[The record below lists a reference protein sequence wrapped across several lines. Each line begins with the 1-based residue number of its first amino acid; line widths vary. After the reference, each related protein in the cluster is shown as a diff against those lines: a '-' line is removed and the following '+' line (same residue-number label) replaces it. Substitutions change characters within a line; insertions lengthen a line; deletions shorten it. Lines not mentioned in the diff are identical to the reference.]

1 MAWRLA
7 PMIGLLAGL
16 APAAAYAQTDID
28 QGKTPAQMFASDCAV
43 CHKAP
48 RGLAKGRNSL
58 MLSSYL
64 REHYTTGREQAAALA
79 AYVLGAGNGPAEPAT
94 QGRGQKPAAER
105 AKAAEESKGPARA
118 RLPGKPEER
127 GSATAKLQRPA
138 DADAKPDEEPDSG
151 EGLNTSNPA
160 RRPAVRREV
169 QPATATRGRGKDTP
183 AATAVREPA
192 AVVAEPT
199 STEARTTETR
209 TPEISPPPSPARSA
223 AAPLSTEPEENSTVP
238 RDNIPD

>member
-94 QGRGQKPAAER
+94 QGRAQKPAAER
-105 AKAAEESKGPARA
+105 ARTEEPKGPARA

-127 GSATAKLQRPA
+127 GSATAN
-138 DADAKPDEEPDSG
+138 AKPDEEPDSG
-151 EGLNTSNPA
+151 EGLNASNPA
-160 RRPAVRREV
+160 RRPAVRREL

-183 AATAVREPA
+183 AATAVHEPA

-209 TPEISPPPSPARSA
+209 TPEISPPPTPAQSA
-223 AAPLSTEPEENSTVP
+223 AAPVSTEPEENSTVP

>member
-1 MAWRLA
+1 
-7 PMIGLLAGL
+7 
-16 APAAAYAQTDID
+16 
-28 QGKTPAQMFASDCAV
+28 MFASDCAV

-48 RGLAKGRNSL
+48 RGLAKGKNSL
-58 MLSSYL
+58 MLSSFL

-105 AKAAEESKGPARA
+105 AKATEEPKGPARA

-127 GSATAKLQRPA
+127 GSATAN
-138 DADAKPDEEPDSG
+138 AKPDEEPDSG
-151 EGLNTSNPA
+151 EGLNASNPA
-160 RRPAVRREV
+160 RRPAVRREL

-183 AATAVREPA
+183 AATAMHEPA

-199 STEARTTETR
+199 STEARTIETR
-209 TPEISPPPSPARSA
+209 TPEISPPPTPARSA
-223 AAPLSTEPEENSTVP
+223 AAPVSTEPEENSTVP